1 MNTNQRNEANN
12 QSDNGGNEKATSSG
26 RTTADKGNLGQS
38 QQSGGGAS
46 QQGGQKERQGQQID
60 PQRDRSG
67 SQQQGDQGQRQ
78 SLDPSA
84 PPHEGKRNLSADED
98 MDDDTGLSNTANRQS
113 AQQDQRNR
121 QMEQSNVGR
130 RDDGTPD

>member
-1 MNTNQRNEANN
+1 MTANQRNEANK
-12 QSDNGGNEKATSSG
+12 QPGN
-26 RTTADKGNLGQS
+26 R
-38 QQSGGGAS
+38 
-46 QQGGQKERQGQQID
+46 
-60 PQRDRSG
+60 G

-78 SLDPSA
+78 SADPSA
-84 PPHEGKRNLSADED
+84 TPPKGKRQLSADEA

-113 AQQDQRNR
+113 AQQDQANR